1 MSDTVCWAAIARLL
15 SLMSAET
22 GHAAG
27 GSRLHMCSAPTRLHM
42 CSAPTRLHMCSAP
55 TRLHM
60 CSAPTS
66 GATVQAHMGM
76 LRAARWLLEHEGTTV
91 SKVMQ
96 DTG

>member
-42 CSAPTRLHMCSAP
+42 CSAPT
-55 TRLHM
+55 
-60 CSAPTS
+60 S

-76 LRAARWLLEHEGTTV
+76 LRAARWLLQHEGTTV

>member
-27 GSRLHMCSAPTRLHM
+27 GSRLHMS
-42 CSAPTRLHMCSAP
+42 SAPTRLHMCSAP

-76 LRAARWLLEHEGTTV
+76 LRAARWLLQHEGTTV

>member
-27 GSRLHMCSAPTRLHM
+27 GSRLHV
-42 CSAPTRLHMCSAP
+42 CSAP

>member
-1 MSDTVCWAAIARLL
+1 MSDTSCWAALTRLL

-27 GSRLHMCSAPTRLHM
+27 DS
-42 CSAPTRLHMCSAP
+42 
-55 TRLHM
+55 RLHM

>member
-1 MSDTVCWAAIARLL
+1 MSDTSCWAALTRLL

-27 GSRLHMCSAPTRLHM
+27 DS
-42 CSAPTRLHMCSAP
+42 RLHMCSAP